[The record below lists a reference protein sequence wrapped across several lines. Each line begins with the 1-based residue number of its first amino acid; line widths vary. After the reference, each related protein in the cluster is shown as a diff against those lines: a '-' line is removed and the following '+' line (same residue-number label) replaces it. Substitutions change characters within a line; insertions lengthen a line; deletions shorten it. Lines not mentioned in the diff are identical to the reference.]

1 MLDASPQ
8 PHPSL
13 REPDLVL
20 GVDLGTSAVK
30 VLALDSSGAVAGEAQ
45 GHFETLSELPQ
56 QAVQNPADWLAALS
70 AAMGDLGHSLTAR
83 FGEAWTRRV
92 TAVALTG
99 QLPTLVCL
107 GEREPIAPAV
117 TWRDG
122 RADEFASERL
132 DAAQR
137 KRMYARTGMPIDG
150 RYLAPM
156 LQFHFA
162 DRLHAVR
169 CILSAKDYFLFALTG
184 MRATEP
190 STAAGYGLYDLID
203 GRFSGELAAFWGIAL
218 DKLPPI
224 LPSNSVAAPLN
235 EAGAQILQ
243 LPAGIPVTTGA
254 ADSVCAAYAMS
265 GLDARTASISLGS
278 SAVVIGAS
286 ATAELDAQ
294 ARFLVTPHVEA
305 GWYGREMDLLAT
317 GTGYRWLCELFGWA
331 EGELDRR
338 ASASSAGAQGLFFPP
353 YLAGGEQGALWNPK
367 LRAGLFGLVL
377 QHSQNDIA
385 RAFLE
390 GVCFELRRCVEVLAE
405 HDPVERVMVSG
416 NITRSA
422 GSAQLLADILR
433 RPVGMVTEKSPA
445 AYGAAL
451 LAQRVGRPSASGN
464 NVESA
469 LTSLGSIEFK
479 NPTAAL
485 ATRYDEL
492 YREYCEV
499 AARCA

>member
-1 MLDASPQ
+1 MLERLPESGLA
-8 PHPSL
+8 
-13 REPDLVL
+13 L

-30 VLALDSSGAVAGEAQ
+30 VLVLDATGTVMSEAQ
-45 GHFETLSELPQ
+45 GHFETVSDLPQ
-56 QAVQNPADWLAALS
+56 QAVQDPADWLGALS
-70 AAMGDLGHSLTAR
+70 AAMQDLGHSLMAR
-83 FGEAWTRRV
+83 FGEGWRRRV
-92 TAVALTG
+92 TAIALTG

-107 GEREPIAPAV
+107 GDAGRWRGPLPGATAAPMNSA
-117 TWRDG
+117 
-122 RADEFASERL
+122 AERL
-132 DAAQR
+132 GAAQR

-162 DRLHAVR
+162 DRLHSVR
-169 CILSAKDYFLFALTG
+169 CILSAKDYFLYALTG
-184 MRATEP
+184 VRATEP

-203 GRFSGELAAFWGIAL
+203 GCFSGELAAFWGIAL
-218 DKLPPI
+218 DQLPSI
-224 LPSNSVAAPLN
+224 LPSNSVAAPMN
-235 EAGAQILQ
+235 EAGARILQ

-286 ATAELDAQ
+286 ATAKLDVQ
-294 ARFLVTPHVEA
+294 ERFLVTPHVEA

-331 EGELDRR
+331 EGELDQR

-367 LRAGLFGLVL
+367 LRAGLFGLAL

-422 GSAQLLADILR
+422 SSTQLLADILQ

-451 LAQRVGRPSASGN
+451 LAQRVGPPNASG
-464 NVESA
+464 EPA
-469 LTSLGSIEFK
+469 RTSQGSIEFK
-479 NPTAAL
+479 NPAASL
-485 ATRYDEL
+485 ATRYDAL